1 MFKKIFYYLSVSALT
16 LSAAQFEIPLK
27 TLPRETHCAFFLD
40 FKEIKP
46 DSATMKLT
54 ASDGTEI
61 PFSFDFSYGAPRLKK
76 GESPRKIDGFYSKE
90 TAPLSAGK
98 YIYPG
103 WISFIRKKGIENYTL
118 SFDET
123 KGKVLARPLPSVRIW
138 WMELMND
145 PLLKRAVKAP
155 FYEFGGAAGFKVTS
169 LEKGGIKLSQ
179 PRGAVRLYTNFYPA
193 ADKRLCG
200 RNLVVYTVLSSEK
213 GAYGQFSLPFAS
225 AIRKGGAVIHVY
237 FKLAPG
243 EKFAQ
248 YAEGIVETDPAHFW
262 NCRHA
267 RKNLSFLNKGDL
279 AIHELRMHAPPA
291 PAGVQ
296 LYLKSSTLVNNG
308 EKLQLAASNLN
319 REILQKMTFTAKNG
333 RKIHGGRAVNWA
345 GNWKAQIKIKNAAGK
360 ILQSSNSLEFTLAQ
374 LSAGNYTM
382 ESAILAKDTNEVI
395 ASRKDNLVVGVEPQ
409 W

>member
-27 TLPRETHCAFFLD
+27 TRSGGTHCAFFLD

-179 PRGAVRLYTNFYPA
+179 PRG
-193 ADKRLCG
+193 
-200 RNLVVYTVLSSEK
+200 
-213 GAYGQFSLPFAS
+213 
-225 AIRKGGAVIHVY
+225 GGAALHQ
-237 FKLAPG
+237 L
-243 EKFAQ
+243 
-248 YAEGIVETDPAHFW
+248 
-262 NCRHA
+262 
-267 RKNLSFLNKGDL
+267 LS
-279 AIHELRMHAPPA
+279 R
-291 PAGVQ
+291 
-296 LYLKSSTLVNNG
+296 
-308 EKLQLAASNLN
+308 
-319 REILQKMTFTAKNG
+319 R
-333 RKIHGGRAVNWA
+333 
-345 GNWKAQIKIKNAAGK
+345 
-360 ILQSSNSLEFTLAQ
+360 
-374 LSAGNYTM
+374 
-382 ESAILAKDTNEVI
+382 
-395 ASRKDNLVVGVEPQ
+395 
-409 W
+409 